1 MNQKNKILIK
11 NANLVS
17 GGKIWQSDLLI
28 ENDFIAQISE
38 NINPNAG
45 TKIIDA
51 NGKYLIPGII
61 DDQVHFREPGLT
73 RKANIYSE
81 ARAAVSGGVTSF
93 MEMPNTKPPATTL
106 EKLEEKYEIARNT
119 SLANYSFFMGTTNDN
134 AEEVLKVD
142 PKNVCG
148 IKIFMGSSTG
158 NMLVDNEKTLEKIFS
173 ESPNL
178 IAIHSE
184 VEGIIKANTEKFKT
198 KYGENIP
205 ISAHPEIRSVAACF
219 ESTKKA
225 VEIAERTGGRLHV
238 LHISTEEELDFFR
251 NDIPIEQKKITAEVC
266 AHHLFFDAGDYEKLG
281 SLIKCNPAI
290 KESRHK
296 KEIFKAVLDGR
307 IDILAS
313 DHAPHTW
320 DEKQKSYLHSP
331 SGLPLVAH
339 TLNIM
344 LDFYHNGNISLEKI
358 VEKMCHDPARLFRI
372 EKRGYLREGY
382 FADLALID
390 LDERWEVNK
399 SNIYYKC
406 AWSPFEGYNFR
417 GRVTDTFVSGHH
429 AFSSGN
435 FDESKKGKRLEFNY

>member
-1 MNQKNKILIK
+1 MQNKTLIK

-17 GGKIWQSDLLI
+17 DGKIWHSDLLI
-28 ENDFIAQISE
+28 EDSFISRIEPDISPD
-38 NINPNAG
+38 NN
-45 TKIIDA
+45 TKVIDA

-73 RKANIYSE
+73 RKANIYTE

-106 EKLEEKYEIARNT
+106 EKLEEKYAIASVD

-134 AEEVLKVD
+134 AEEVLKID
-142 PKNVCG
+142 TKNVCG

-158 NMLVDNEKTLEKIFS
+158 NMLVDNEETLNKIFS
-173 ESPNL
+173 ESPAL
-178 IAIHSE
+178 VAIHSE
-184 VEGIIKANTEKFKT
+184 VEGIINVNLEKFKV
-198 KYGENIP
+198 KYGEDIP
-205 ISAHPEIRSVAACF
+205 ISAHPEIRSVEACY

-225 VEIAERTGGRLHV
+225 IEIANNTGGRLHV
-238 LHISTEEELDFFR
+238 LHISTAEELDFFR
-251 NDIPIEQKKITAEVC
+251 NDIPIEEKKITAEVC
-266 AHHLFFDAGDYEKLG
+266 AHHLFFDASDYDRLG

-320 DEKQKSYLHSP
+320 EEKQKPYLHSP

-339 TLNIM
+339 TLNIT
-344 LDFYHNGNISLEKI
+344 LDFYHRGNISLEKI
-358 VEKMCHDPARLFRI
+358 VQKMCHDPARLFRI
-372 EKRGYLREGY
+372 GNRGYLREGY
-382 FADLALID
+382 FADLALLD
-390 LDERWEVNK
+390 LDEKWEVNK

-406 AWSPFEGYNFR
+406 TWSPFEGQEFK

-429 AFSSGN
+429 AFAGGK
-435 FDESKKGKRLEFNY
+435 FDESQKGMRLAFDY